1 MPSHFLV
8 IVAGP
13 TAVGKTPIAI
23 QLAKHLGTEIINAD
37 SRQVYHEMKIGT
49 AMPALSQQAEIKHH
63 LIGHRSIHTP
73 YNASLYEQEAI
84 GIIHE
89 LFRRYEIIV
98 MSGGSGMYID
108 AVCHGIDD
116 IPTVDPAVR
125 ARLHRE
131 FLSEGLKAIQVR
143 LLKSDPEYY
152 RKVDLNN
159 PKRLLKA
166 LEITE
171 MTGKP
176 YSSYL
181 TGKAKQREFGI
192 IRVGLDL
199 PRDELHNRINR
210 RVDSMMTEG
219 LLDEVRGLYPYRQL
233 NALNTVGYKEIFDYL
248 DNTCSL
254 DETVELIKGHTR
266 QYARRQLTWFRKDR
280 QTNWFSPNDIDA
292 MLNLTFRKI
301 KQDESA

>member
-13 TAVGKTPIAI
+13 TAVGKTPLAI

-49 AMPALSQQAEIKHH
+49 AMPALEQLAEVKHH
-63 LIGHRSIHTP
+63 LIGHRSIHEP
-73 YNASLYEQEAI
+73 YNASVYEQEAI
-84 GIIHE
+84 RLIHA
-89 LFRRYEIIV
+89 LFKHYKIVV

-108 AVCHGIDD
+108 SVCHGIDD
-116 IPTVDPAVR
+116 IPTVDPSVR
-125 ARLHRE
+125 ARLNRE
-131 FLSEGLKAIQVR
+131 FHSEGLKAIQAR

-152 RKVDLNN
+152 KKVDLNN

-181 TGKAKQREFGI
+181 TGKAKQREFGV
-192 IRVGLDL
+192 IRLGLDL
-199 PRDELHNRINR
+199 PRDELHDRINR
-210 RVDSMMTEG
+210 RVDSMIAGG
-219 LLDEVRGLYPYRQL
+219 LLDEAWGLYPYRQL
-233 NALNTVGYKEIFDYL
+233 NALKTVGYKEIFDYF

-254 DETVELIKGHTR
+254 DEAVELIKGHTR

-280 QTNWFSPNDIDA
+280 QTNWFAPEEIHA
-292 MLNLTFRKI
+292 MLNLTYKKI
-301 KQDESA
+301 KKG